1 MQNRMKELVSS
12 QLVNKISELLNSART
27 KLMRIDDENERKFYE
42 IESNINNWSFIIS
55 RHIKNNN
62 WTKEYARF

>member
-1 MQNRMKELVSS
+1 MNEHVSS

-27 KLMRIDDENERKFYE
+27 KLIRNYEENERKFYE

>member
-1 MQNRMKELVSS
+1 MKELVSS
-12 QLVNKISELLNSART
+12 QLVNKISELLNSAST

-55 RHIKNNN
+55 RHFINNN
-62 WTKEYARF
+62 

>member
-1 MQNRMKELVSS
+1 MQNRMNEHVSS
-12 QLVNKISELLNSART
+12 QLANKISELLNSART

-55 RHIKNNN
+55 RHLKNNN
-62 WTKEYARF
+62 

>member
-1 MQNRMKELVSS
+1 MQNRMNEHVSS

-27 KLMRIDDENERKFYE
+27 KLIRNYEENERKFYE

>member
-1 MQNRMKELVSS
+1 MKELVSS

>member
-1 MQNRMKELVSS
+1 MQNRMNEHVSS

-27 KLMRIDDENERKFYE
+27 KLIRNYEENERKFYE

-55 RHIKNNN
+55 RHLKNNN
-62 WTKEYARF
+62 

>member
-62 WTKEYARF
+62 

>member
-1 MQNRMKELVSS
+1 MQNRMNEHVSS
-12 QLVNKISELLNSART
+12 QLANKISELLNSART
-27 KLMRIDDENERKFYE
+27 KLMRIDDENERKVYE

-62 WTKEYARF
+62 

>member
-1 MQNRMKELVSS
+1 MQNRMNEHVSS

-27 KLMRIDDENERKFYE
+27 KLIRNYHENERKFYE

-62 WTKEYARF
+62 

>member
-1 MQNRMKELVSS
+1 MQNRMNEHVSS
-12 QLVNKISELLNSART
+12 QLANKISELLNSART
-27 KLMRIDDENERKFYE
+27 KLIRIYHENERKFYE

-62 WTKEYARF
+62 

>member
-12 QLVNKISELLNSART
+12 QLANKISELLNSARM
-27 KLMRIDDENERKFYE
+27 KLIRNYHENERKFYE

-55 RHIKNNN
+55 QHIKNNN
-62 WTKEYARF
+62 

>member
-27 KLMRIDDENERKFYE
+27 KLLRNYEENERKFYE
-42 IESNINNWSFIIS
+42 N
-55 RHIKNNN
+55 
-62 WTKEYARF
+62 

>member
-1 MQNRMKELVSS
+1 MKELISS

-27 KLMRIDDENERKFYE
+27 KLLRNYEENERKFYE

-62 WTKEYARF
+62 